1 MNWYNNALYR
11 RSYTGIAAV
20 LSKNNINKRL
30 LYYTERITAM
40 DIFKTLEAAADPE
53 KARGMSAYLKDQF
66 AFLGIQ
72 KPERAKLTK
81 DFLNIKKQGPVD
93 WEFVES
99 CYAKPERE
107 FHYLAVSYVLLIK
120 DKLVPGDL
128 KRIESLITR
137 NSWWDT
143 VDMFNLPIGV
153 MFLKYPQI
161 TGMLRKWMSGDNMW
175 LRRST
180 IIFQLHLKEKTDTAL
195 LAEAIE
201 KNLGSK
207 EFFINKAIG
216 WALREY
222 SKTDPEWVRAFIRSH
237 ELAPLSVREAGKYI

>member
-1 MNWYNNALYR
+1 
-11 RSYTGIAAV
+11 
-20 LSKNNINKRL
+20 
-30 LYYTERITAM
+30 M
-40 DIFKTLEAAADPE
+40 DIFMTLEAAADPG
-53 KARGMSAYLKDQF
+53 KAKGMSAYLKDQF

-72 KPERAKLTK
+72 KPEREALTK
-81 DFLNIKKQGPVD
+81 DFLKQKKREPVD
-93 WEFVES
+93 WDFVLN
-99 CYAKPERE
+99 CYARPERE
-107 FHYLAVSYVLLIK
+107 FHYLAVDYILQMK
-120 DKLVPGDL
+120 DKFAPDDL

-143 VDMFNLPIGV
+143 VDMFNIPIGC

-161 TGMLRKWMSGDNMW
+161 AETINVWMTSGNMW
-175 LRRST
+175 LRRMS

-195 LAEAIE
+195 LAGAIE

-222 SKTDPEWVRAFIRSH
+222 SKTDPKWVRAFIASH
-237 ELAPLSVREAGKYI
+237 ELAPLSVREASKYI

>member
-1 MNWYNNALYR
+1 ME
-11 RSYTGIAAV
+11 V
-20 LSKNNINKRL
+20 
-30 LYYTERITAM
+30 
-40 DIFKTLEAAADPE
+40 FKVLEAAADPE
-53 KARGMSAYLKDQF
+53 KAKSMSAYLKDQF

-72 KPERAKLTK
+72 KPEREALTK
-81 DFLNIKKQGPVD
+81 DFLKQKKKEPVD
-93 WEFVES
+93 WDFIEN
-99 CYAKPERE
+99 CYARPERE
-107 FHYLAVSYVLLIK
+107 FHYLAVGYILQMK
-120 DKLVPGDL
+120 DKFEPEDL
-128 KRIESLITR
+128 ESIESLITR

-143 VDMFNLPIGV
+143 VDMFNIPIGF

-161 TGMLRKWMSGDNMW
+161 AETLKGWMTSGNMW
-175 LRRST
+175 LRRSS

-222 SKTDPEWVRAFIRSH
+222 SKTGPEWVRAFLNTH
-237 ELAPLSVREAGKYI
+237 ELAPLSVKEASKYI